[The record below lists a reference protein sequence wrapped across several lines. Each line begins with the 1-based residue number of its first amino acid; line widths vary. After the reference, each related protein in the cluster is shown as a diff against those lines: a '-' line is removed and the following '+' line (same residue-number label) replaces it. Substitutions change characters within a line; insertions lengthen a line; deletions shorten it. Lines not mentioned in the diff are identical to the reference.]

1 MSVADDLLD
10 QPGDDSPL
18 SPSMVSSTASW
29 FAAGVLLVML
39 AACLLAGWTPLGFS
53 ILTVFLFAGPHN
65 WSEARYFL
73 SRMPARW
80 GRLMGFFALGIGGTI
95 VLTGAFAALPA
106 IGAAAG
112 WEREDWL
119 IAYATWNTVFMAWI
133 LTLVYLRSQQNP
145 KRDWGWVYPVGFGLM
160 ALNWLWPQAWDLA
173 LVYIHPCIA
182 LWFLDRELGQK
193 KPEWQPTYRAC
204 LCILPVLLGLLWW
217 QLAASPNLPGED
229 ALSMRLAPYYGP
241 EHQAALNS
249 RIAYHAGAGVL
260 ENISTHLLVSTHTF
274 LEMLHYGVWLV
285 AIPLVAWRE
294 EPWNLE
300 HVPLARET
308 SGWRWF
314 VIGVLCLGGM
324 AVLGFWAGFAA
335 NYPLTRD
342 IYFTVAMLHVLA
354 EVPFLLRLL

>member
-1 MSVADDLLD
+1 MSVADEILKK
-10 QPGDDSPL
+10 PADDAPENA
-18 SPSMVSSTASW
+18 PSASEFTLV
-29 FAAGVLLVML
+29 FASGVLVVMF

-53 ILTVFLFAGPHN
+53 ILTVFLFAAPHN

-80 GRLMGFFALGIGGTI
+80 GRLMSFFALGIGGTI
-95 VLTGAFAALPA
+95 VLTGAFASLP
-106 IGAAAG
+106 
-112 WEREDWL
+112 L
-119 IAYATWNTVFMAWI
+119 IASAFAWQREEWLVAMGTWNSVFVFWI
-133 LTLVYLRSQQNP
+133 LTLVYMRSQQNP
-145 KRDWGWVYPVGFGLM
+145 RRDWGWVYPIGFVLV
-160 ALNWLWPQAWDLA
+160 ALNWIWPQAWDLA

-193 KPEWQPTYRAC
+193 RPEWQPAYRAC
-204 LCILPVLLGLLWW
+204 LMLLPVLLGLLWW
-217 QLAASPNLPGED
+217 QLASAPSLPGD
-229 ALSMRLAPYYGP
+229 DSLSMRITPFFGD
-241 EHQAALNS
+241 EHRSALHTQITN
-249 RIAYHAGAGVL
+249 HAGAGIL
-260 ENISTHLLVSTHTF
+260 SNISTHLLVSTHTF

-294 EPWNLE
+294 EPWNFE
-300 HVPLARET
+300 HVPLARDS

-314 VIGVLCLGGM
+314 VIGILCVGGLS
-324 AVLGFWAGFAA
+324 VLGFWAGFAA